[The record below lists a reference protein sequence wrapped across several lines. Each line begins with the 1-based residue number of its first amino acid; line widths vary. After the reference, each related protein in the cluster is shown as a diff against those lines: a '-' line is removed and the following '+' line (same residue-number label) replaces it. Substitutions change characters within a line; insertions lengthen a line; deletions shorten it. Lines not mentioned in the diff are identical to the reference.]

1 MGEGGGEML
10 PIIAVCVGLVLLEAA
25 ALGMAGIADD

>member
-10 PIIAVCVGLVLLEAA
+10 PVIAVCVGLVLLEAA
-25 ALGMAGIADD
+25 ALGMEGLLDD